1 MTTTSDG
8 DKTSGKGSEQLTA
21 SKATAAQAAR
31 DKNTTDSSVKDRTET
46 FSGTPAEAAAT
57 YLHSPGE
64 VAPIGLVI
72 GDDAMEAWA
81 AQVKADD
88 RYALPD
94 PDDHQATGATGSGG
108 GSPMPA
114 LIVQYGPGQN
124 DYISTV
130 FDAGQAI
137 VQNGADPTG
146 KAWKFP
152 ESDFRRFAAAV
163 RGEPIPVDER
173 ASGPTQ
179 YEEAAEMLRRTRES
193 VQADRDAND
202 RARERAAAGTE

>member
-8 DKTSGKGSEQLTA
+8 DKTSAKTEQSTA
-21 SKATAAQAAR
+21 SKASAAQAAR
-31 DKNTTDSSVKDRTET
+31 DKNTDGTAKTET
-46 FSGTPAEAAAT
+46 FSGTPAEAAAQ
-57 YLHSPGE
+57 YLHAPGE
-64 VAPIGLVI
+64 VAPIGAVI
-72 GDDAMEAWA
+72 GEQAMEAWA

-88 RYALPD
+88 RYHMPD
-94 PDDHQATGATGSGG
+94 PDNPQAPGATGSAG

-179 YEEAAEMLRRTRES
+179 YEEAAEMLKRTRES
-193 VQADRDAND
+193 VQADRDANE
-202 RARERAAAGTE
+202 RARERVSADE